1 MGIIHGIFFI
11 GGQAFCNPNTIL
23 PIFLNHFT
31 NSKTLIGLSSTLMG
45 SLGGIGSVF
54 PQLFVASKLEN
65 KIYKKPLLKFAI
77 TIRALSWGFLAL
89 TTYVFSNTYPSLT
102 IFFLFF
108 ILILFT
114 FMGGIAAV
122 PFYDIWGKSLPSY
135 LRGRFFAYRQLL
147 GGILAIFP
155 LIGGVIVQQISY
167 KILFFITGT
176 LMLFGFILSFGLKE
190 SRSIKIDK
198 SYI

>member
-122 PFYDIWGKSLPSY
+122 PFYDIWGKSLHIPIGDY
-135 LRGRFFAYRQLL
+135 LVNSIREAIEKL
-147 GGILAIFP
+147 GAK
-155 LIGGVIVQQISY
+155 V
-167 KILFFITGT
+167 
-176 LMLFGFILSFGLKE
+176 E
-190 SRSIKIDK
+190 IKITMMNQEEQK
-198 SYI
+198 RFLAVEQENWKRGM